1 MKETSSRFDFSDFV
15 DEGFEKT
22 DNLEQAIYVFKDGSL
37 WSGYSEGG
45 DGRIRDVDH
54 GTIEAFFK
62 DPSIDRY
69 HPDFWSMTMEEMIQ
83 VVPENRMVLILKN
96 NQYSEKQVNVLD
108 QLKKLDFKI
117 EELESTLQ
125 IEDERFNLEEYQEAM
140 IDEKKSE
147 NYLYDIG
154 IVEENKEVVQAYNQD
169 RMKDKSNENEQFE
182 GISHDIDF

>member
-22 DNLEQAIYVFKDGSL
+22 DNLEQAIYV
-37 WSGYSEGG
+37 
-45 DGRIRDVDH
+45 
-54 GTIEAFFK
+54 FK

-96 NQYSEKQVNVLD
+96 NQYSEKQINVLD
-108 QLKKLDFKI
+108 QLQKLDFKI

-140 IDEKKSE
+140 IDE
-147 NYLYDIG
+147 NYLYDID

>member
-1 MKETSSRFDFSDFV
+1 
-15 DEGFEKT
+15 
-22 DNLEQAIYVFKDGSL
+22 
-37 WSGYSEGG
+37 
-45 DGRIRDVDH
+45 
-54 GTIEAFFK
+54 
-62 DPSIDRY
+62 
-69 HPDFWSMTMEEMIQ
+69 MEEMIQ

-96 NQYSEKQVNVLD
+96 NQYSEKQINVLD
-108 QLKKLDFKI
+108 QLQKLDFKI

-140 IDEKKSE
+140 IDE
-147 NYLYDIG
+147 NYLYDID

>member
-1 MKETSSRFDFSDFV
+1 
-15 DEGFEKT
+15 
-22 DNLEQAIYVFKDGSL
+22 
-37 WSGYSEGG
+37 
-45 DGRIRDVDH
+45 
-54 GTIEAFFK
+54 
-62 DPSIDRY
+62 
-69 HPDFWSMTMEEMIQ
+69 MEEMIQ

-108 QLKKLDFKI
+108 QLQKLDFKI

-140 IDEKKSE
+140 IDEKNSE
-147 NYLYDIG
+147 NYLYDID

-182 GISHDIDF
+182 GISHDVDF